1 MTLTEALKKYGI
13 PVPDNIYDYDKE
25 KYSEFD
31 NMYLKS
37 FYDTFYTAGRNNKSV
52 GDGKKIAVVLGGQT
66 GAGKSALVAETKREF
81 EKNGR
86 RIVLI
91 DDDSYRSLYP
101 YGEEILKECPE
112 HYTNITATATRYITP
127 KILKFASENGYN
139 FIFDGTMKNPR
150 IVETMRSWKEY
161 SIQAKIMATCRLQSL
176 MGIAIRNGELR
187 RLGRE
192 GRYISI
198 EAHDETYKGIP
209 DTLKLLEATG
219 LAEEIKIYTRGADPI
234 YPIERFSSL
243 MEPEKSSGDKLIE
256 LREDDERVFLKN
268 IEQDLQYLKSLSS
281 SLSEEERESANKI
294 IEMIKER
301 KEITGKIGKGEK

>member
-1 MTLTEALKKYGI
+1 
-13 PVPDNIYDYDKE
+13 
-25 KYSEFD
+25 
-31 NMYLKS
+31 
-37 FYDTFYTAGRNNKSV
+37 
-52 GDGKKIAVVLGGQT
+52 
-66 GAGKSALVAETKREF
+66 
-81 EKNGR
+81 
-86 RIVLI
+86 
-91 DDDSYRSLYP
+91 
-101 YGEEILKECPE
+101 
-112 HYTNITATATRYITP
+112 
-127 KILKFASENGYN
+127 
-139 FIFDGTMKNPR
+139 
-150 IVETMRSWKEY
+150 
-161 SIQAKIMATCRLQSL
+161 

-198 EAHDETYKGIP
+198 DAHDETYKGIP